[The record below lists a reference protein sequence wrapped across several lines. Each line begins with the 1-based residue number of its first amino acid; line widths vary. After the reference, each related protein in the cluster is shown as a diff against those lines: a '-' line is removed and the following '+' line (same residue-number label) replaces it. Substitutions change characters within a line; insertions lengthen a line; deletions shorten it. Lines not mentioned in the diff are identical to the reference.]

1 MDKLYTL
8 NRNDKRAKKEIID
21 FLINFSKSMEI
32 ITINQKNFIIS
43 KN

>member
-8 NRNDKRAKKEIID
+8 NRNDKRAKKEIVD

-32 ITINQKNFIIS
+32 ITINQKKFIIS